1 MNEHDHT
8 ELRRFV
14 HEIAKVI
21 QENSSKYKFG
31 KIGEE
36 DTNKKYLDDIVNVLN
51 SYNKSNIIT
60 DNINK
65 TELTDEA
72 ILMIAR
78 ENGIGTSSIHDFE
91 EVTMHTDCT
100 DDMKI
105 DIKFNFTLKSP
116 VKEFSYKFKLNN
128 DDTIEIVYDKELE

>member
-1 MNEHDHT
+1 MTDHDHT
-8 ELRRFV
+8 ELRGV
-14 HEIAKVI
+14 IHEIIKI
-21 QENSSKYKFG
+21 LQENSSHYKFE
-31 KIGEE
+31 KVVEK
-36 DTNKKYLDDIVNVLN
+36 DTNKKYVDDIVNVLN
-51 SYNKSNIIT
+51 SYTRSNIIT

-78 ENGIGTSSIHDFE
+78 ENGIGTNSIHDFK

-116 VKEFSYKFKLNN
+116 VKEFSYKFKLN
-128 DDTIEIVYDKELE
+128 DDTIEIVYDKELG

>member
-1 MNEHDHT
+1 MIDRV
-8 ELRRFV
+8 ELNRFV
-14 HEIAKVI
+14 NEIAKVI
-21 QENSSKYKFG
+21 QENSSHYKFR
-31 KIGEE
+31 KVGEK
-36 DTNKKYLDDIVNVLN
+36 DTNKKYVDDIVNVLN
-51 SYNKSNIIT
+51 SYTRSNIIT

-78 ENGIGTSSIHDFE
+78 ENGIGTNSIHDFE

-116 VKEFSYKFKLNN
+116 VKEFSYKFKLN
-128 DDTIEIVYDKELE
+128 DDTIEIIYNTEV

>member
-8 ELRRFV
+8 ELRRFI
-14 HEIAKVI
+14 HEIANVI
-21 QENSSKYKFG
+21 QENASKYKFG
-31 KIGEE
+31 KIGE
-36 DTNKKYLDDIVNVLN
+36 DTNKKYVDDIVDVLN

-78 ENGIGTSSIHDFE
+78 ENGIGTNSIHDFE

-128 DDTIEIVYDKELE
+128 DDTIEIAYDKELE